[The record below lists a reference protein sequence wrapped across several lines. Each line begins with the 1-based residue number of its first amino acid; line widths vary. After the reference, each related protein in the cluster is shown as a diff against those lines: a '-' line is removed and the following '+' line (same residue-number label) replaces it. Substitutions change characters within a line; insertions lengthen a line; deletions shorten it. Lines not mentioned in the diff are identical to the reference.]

1 MELNTP
7 LLICDIKETDLKGEQ
22 SNRLYTTS
30 PLQCLNQA
38 VQNLPGIILVY
49 ISQESLQ
56 RHKDLLELCT
66 VLKSNRLTK
75 AIPIIALM
83 DLKNRTLIESLK
95 DAGVE
100 YVRYETASR
109 PGMEDLKRFPPVSEQ
124 DRIENRLKELC
135 PFLQYKPIDSTHE
148 MTVCTAYY
156 GIWALGFRRL
166 HAICENEQ
174 YKECPYYK
182 NPKFAE

>member
-1 MELNTP
+1 MELNAP

-22 SNRLYTTS
+22 LNRLYTTS

-38 VQNLPGIILVY
+38 VQNLPGMIL
-49 ISQESLQ
+49 ICLPQESMQ
-56 RHKDLLELCT
+56 RRKDLLELCT
-66 VLKSNRLTK
+66 VLKGNQFTK
-75 AIPIIALM
+75 GIPIIALM
-83 DLKNRTLIESLK
+83 DSKNRTLLESLK

-100 YVRYETASR
+100 YVRYETGSG
-109 PGMEDLKRFPPVSEQ
+109 PGIEDFKRFPYVSEE

-135 PFLQYKPIDSTHE
+135 HFLQYKPIDSTHE

-174 YKECPYYK
+174 HRECPYYK